1 MLTTYDRILRM
12 KRLQAKLEREAP
24 RDQECVA
31 GALVALTIKR
41 AQERRQAVKD
51 SCRGMEGQ

>member
-24 RDQECVA
+24 RDQECVT
-31 GALVALTIKR
+31 GALVALTMKR
-41 AQERRQAVKD
+41 AQERDR
-51 SCRGMEGQ
+51 

>member
-24 RDQECVA
+24 KDQECVA

-41 AQERRQAVKD
+41 AQERRQNNA
-51 SCRGMEGQ
+51 Q